1 MHVAYEGSG
10 LLHSLLSL
18 FVCTRAKGIF
28 MTTARKKRLP
38 ALLGLALSVLWL
50 LSASRVRAEDVVNGS
65 FEIPALGSNY
75 KYNPTGTGV
84 GWTFVGASGIQGNGS
99 AWNGANAPNGVQT
112 AVIQNLGTFS
122 QTINFN
128 AGSHTLSVQAARR
141 LQSIPAG
148 SVQPIKVSIDGQQ
161 IGSLISPASTSF
173 SLFTIPF
180 SIATSGVHTLSFA
193 GTLGTTGDD
202 VSTFIDEVV
211 VTGPPHITFGP
222 TDISPN
228 SFFYVLGTDF
238 GDQAGTISIHFPK
251 GPSTTDLSVPIGQP
265 SSQWWYPGLTG
276 GTVNSA
282 LAGVVEQTVDIT
294 ITTKDGK
301 KSNAWQ
307 ATFHPR
313 MVAAHLPQSRVM
325 VAACSD
331 GAHMNSCNHIGDES
345 GECPFGFA
353 TEGIPPPASNSFGGH
368 HHGCFG
374 ISSDN
379 GTDVF
384 SASLKNGWTFESL
397 ENFGSTTLNSSNG
410 VASTP
415 QTVPTLAGV
424 SSIKMSVNW
433 HIGATGGYVGYQGDL
448 TITGPK
454 GVSF

>member
-1 MHVAYEGSG
+1 
-10 LLHSLLSL
+10 
-18 FVCTRAKGIF
+18 
-28 MTTARKKRLP
+28 MTKARERRSSAILV
-38 ALLGLALSVLWL
+38 LALSVLGL
-50 LSASRVRAEDVVNGS
+50 VSTSRARAEDVVNGS

-75 KYNPTGTGV
+75 KYDPTGTGV
-84 GWTFVGASGIQGNGS
+84 GWTFGGTSGIQGNGS
-99 AWNGANAPNGVQT
+99 IWAAPNAPDGVQT
-112 AVIQNLGTFS
+112 ALIQNLGTIS

-128 AGSHTLSVQAARR
+128 AGSHTLFMQVARR
-141 LQSIPAG
+141 IQGVPAG
-148 SVQPIKVSIDGQQ
+148 GVQPIKVSIDGQQ
-161 IGSLISPASTSF
+161 IGGLISPTSSSF

-180 SIATSGVHTLSFA
+180 SIATSGAHTLSFA
-193 GTLGTTGDD
+193 GTVGATGDNLT
-202 VSTFIDEVV
+202 TFIDDVV
-211 VTGPPHITFGP
+211 IAGPPQITFGP
-222 TDISPN
+222 SDISPG

-238 GDQAGTISIHFPK
+238 GNQAGTINIHFPK
-251 GPSTTDLSVPIGQP
+251 GPSTTDVSVPIGQP

-276 GTVNSA
+276 GTVDSA

-294 ITTKDGK
+294 ITTQDGK

-307 ATFHPR
+307 SNFHPR
-313 MVAAHLPQSRVM
+313 MVAAHLPQANVM
-325 VAACSD
+325 VASCSD
-331 GAHMNSCNHIGDES
+331 GAHMNSCNHVGDES

-374 ISSDN
+374 ISSDT

-397 ENFGSTTLNSSNG
+397 QNFSSTTINSSNG

-415 QTVPTLAGV
+415 QTVPALAGA
-424 SSIKMSVNW
+424 SSIKISVSW
-433 HIGATGGYVGYQGDL
+433 HIGATGGFVGYEGDL